1 MLINA
6 LFRCVLPPEPGKR
19 ILTLYRMSPKQLTA
33 SARTKPATR
42 RADEAARLEALQRY
56 QIMDT
61 LPESGFDDLVRLAA
75 FICETPISLVSL
87 LDEERQW
94 FKAKTGLPNVV
105 STPREL
111 AFCQYTIQSDVLFE
125 VEDAHADPLFR
136 DNPMVTGDPNIRF
149 YAGFP
154 LLTPDGQAIG
164 TICAIDRVPRRLSAA
179 QREALRILAREVV
192 AHLELRR
199 AHIQLQEEKNKLEGL
214 LQMANDKA
222 ETLYLN
228 GGHNEIFI
236 KQDHKLL
243 RVQTT
248 DIRYVEALGDYVN
261 IYSGRERYTVYSTMK
276 ELEAKLPAREF
287 ARVHRKYIVRLDRI
301 ISIESDALIVEA
313 GRSPDQA
320 NSLLPVPIGNSYKS
334 ALLGRLNLI

>member
-1 MLINA
+1 
-6 LFRCVLPPEPGKR
+6 
-19 ILTLYRMSPKQLTA
+19 MSPKSFA
-33 SARTKPATR
+33 APARSKPAAR
-42 RADEAARLEALQRY
+42 RADEAARVKALEQY

-61 LPESGFDDLVRLAA
+61 PPESVFDDLVRLAG
-75 FICETPISLVSL
+75 FICGTPISLISL
-87 LDEERQW
+87 LNGERQW
-94 FKAKTGLPNVV
+94 LKAQSGLTEVG
-105 STPREL
+105 STPRSE
-111 AFCQYTIQSDVLFE
+111 AFCQYTIQGTELLE
-125 VEDAHADPLFR
+125 VEDALQDPLFQ
-136 DNPMVTGDPNIRF
+136 NHAMVTGDPHIRF
-149 YAGFP
+149 YAGYP
-154 LLTPDGQAIG
+154 LITPEGHALG
-164 TICAIDRVPRRLSAA
+164 AICAIDQVPRRLTAE

-199 AHIQLQEEKNKLEGL
+199 AKIQLQEEKTKLEGL
-214 LQMANDKA
+214 LRMANDTA
-222 ETLYLN
+222 ESLYLN
-228 GGHNEIFI
+228 GGQNEIFI

-243 RVQTT
+243 RVKTT

-313 GRSPDQA
+313 GRGFEQA
-320 NSLLPVPIGNSYKS
+320 SSLLPVPIGNSYKA